1 MRESLIFLRENF
13 HWLHYVLVEYK
24 LLYLDL
30 WSIVH
35 FWSGGLLFALLSAF
49 NCKNRWKW
57 LFIIVTGFEI
67 LEATFFI
74 GVLKLFMPEKIP
86 DVFMDII
93 LGMAGG
99 YWVYLMFEKGK
110 INEKIKQHILILI
123 TTAVIAF
130 FWTGFYSYQL
140 NIHSEPAVSLNG
152 TVVLF
157 WWFTGYLLLLIFRK
171 LQTKFNNGFYSMLA
185 ISVLFYV
192 FLIPF
197 YFLIS
202 EVLNIREISHEHNVI
217 IGSLISLNLSL
228 INFYLIFPILLVSVY
243 SWLSHLSRK
252 MTLTI
257 TSYDKKSSVHFNYSA
272 SCSTRFDS
280 LR

>member
-1 MRESLIFLRENF
+1 
-13 HWLHYVLVEYK
+13 
-24 LLYLDL
+24 
-30 WSIVH
+30 
-35 FWSGGLLFALLSAF
+35 LFALLSAL
-49 NCKNRWKW
+49 NCKHRWKW
-57 LFIIVTGFEI
+57 LFIIVVGFEI

-99 YWVYLMFEKGK
+99 YWIYLMFEKSK
-110 INEKIKQHILILI
+110 INEKAKQYILILI
-123 TTAVIAF
+123 TTGVIAF

-140 NIHSEPAVSLNG
+140 NIHSKPAVSLNG

-157 WWFTGYLLLLIFRK
+157 WWFTGYLLLLIFQK
-171 LQTKFNNGFYSMLA
+171 LQAKFNNGFYSMLA

-202 EVLNIREISHEHNVI
+202 EVLNIREISHEHNVV
-217 IGSLISLNLSL
+217 IGSLVSINLSL
-228 INFYLIFPILLVSVY
+228 INFYLLFPILLVSVY
-243 SWLSHLSRK
+243 SWLCHLSRK
-252 MTLTI
+252 MHAYNNNL
-257 TSYDKKSSVHFNYSA
+257 
-272 SCSTRFDS
+272 
-280 LR
+280 